1 MGFMSG
7 NRMAVQ
13 KYLILFAIRKIE
25 YFQWLDYANGML
37 TVRGLKLVF
46 TIITKEA
53 RDSLKHIHLREPV
66 ILTKKAVKSWIT
78 VNEPQNKPL
87 NLLQDNLDGM
97 ISYPVDSYVNTSSN
111 DGVKCISQLN

>member
-1 MGFMSG
+1 
-7 NRMAVQ
+7 MA
-13 KYLILFAIRKIE
+13 
-25 YFQWLDYANGML
+25 
-37 TVRGLKLVF
+37 GLCKWDVDGEGLKKLVF

-97 ISYPVDSYVNTSSN
+97 ISYPVDSYVNKSSN
-111 DGVKCISQLN
+111 DGEKCISQLN